1 MERLALHIESLIF
14 SSEHTISL
22 NQIKTCV
29 EETLDQK
36 YKNVEIKKAL
46 DVLIEKYNSED
57 FSFEIVEIAS
67 GFKFLTKG
75 SYHNTVSTLIKKNN
89 QKRLSKAALE
99 TLAIIA
105 YKQPVTKS
113 DVEGI
118 RGVNADYTIQKLL
131 EKELVA
137 IAGRTDGP
145 GRPLIYTT
153 SEKFMDYFGIKDV
166 GSLPKLKDLKVPEIQ
181 IGEPA
186 PIEEDYADS
195 EEVKDN
201 QDATPVEEGQ
211 AVDSDTGDT
220 VDQDTEATNEDADSL
235 NPEAIVDNQATDTNY
250 EIEEVVGESADQSE
264 NGIVITEAV
273 PEPIDRVLVKDEER
287 RTNMKLSNEEE

>member
-14 SSEHTISL
+14 TSEYTISL

-29 EETLDQK
+29 EETLEQG
-36 YKNVEIKKAL
+36 YKNVEIKKAI
-46 DVLIEKYNSED
+46 DFLIEKYRSEEY
-57 FSFEIVEIAS
+57 SFEIVEIAN

-99 TLAIIA
+99 TLSIIA

-113 DVEGI
+113 DIEGI
-118 RGVNADYTIQKLL
+118 RGVNCDYTIQKLL

-137 IAGRTDGP
+137 IAGRAEGP
-145 GRPLIYTT
+145 GRPLIYST

-166 GSLPKLKDLKVPEIQ
+166 SSLPKLKDIKVPEIQ

-186 PIEEDYADS
+186 PIEEDYS
-195 EEVKDN
+195 ESVEPN
-201 QDATPVEEGQ
+201 QDQDDIESDEQ
-211 AVDSDTGDT
+211 AETGEISDNSEKTTG
-220 VDQDTEATNEDADSL
+220 N
-235 NPEAIVDNQATDTNY
+235 
-250 EIEEVVGESADQSE
+250 SADES
-264 NGIVITEAV
+264 GASVVITVED
-273 PEPIDRVLVKDEER
+273 PEPIDRVLVKEEDHIA
-287 RTNMKLSNEEE
+287 NVNVSNEEE